1 MGGTGK
7 SCLYMKEYNQD
18 LNTELLFLGVYR
30 IDSQN
35 MQRLDMGLHETTNT
49 KAKSITEELKATIRW
64 HWPG

>member
-7 SCLYMKEYNQD
+7 SCLYMKEYNQV

-35 MQRLDMGLHETTNT
+35 MQRLDMGLQETTNA

>member
-35 MQRLDMGLHETTNT
+35 MQRLDMGLHETTNA